1 MLWKTDFK
9 NTGNASLSL
18 DSRDLKT
25 CISHLAT
32 SYADTAW
39 GSKFTTILQG
49 IHKKQKHVWIKF
61 NESFKSLSSKHRP
74 NLKIYAQKNTAQ
86 PRWSS
91 RINSESLTTITP
103 QSTLNIA
110 FTVRNSTANPP
121 PPFRGPYIWNNVLY
135 RDKKKVFLTYLS
147 RKKYL

>member
-18 DSRDLKT
+18 DSRDLKA

-49 IHKKQKHVWIKF
+49 IHKKQKHV
-61 NESFKSLSSKHRP
+61 
-74 NLKIYAQKNTAQ
+74 
-86 PRWSS
+86 
-91 RINSESLTTITP
+91 
-103 QSTLNIA
+103 
-110 FTVRNSTANPP
+110 
-121 PPFRGPYIWNNVLY
+121 
-135 RDKKKVFLTYLS
+135 
-147 RKKYL
+147 